1 MNSSIVVDYEKDE
14 SLHPSSLYNTRVCQK
29 KKKNENDEK
38 DVKGEKGRDTSNEE
52 EVYDHNCKTST
63 GRYKLQND
71 YPVEQEFPFPST
83 IDNDFVFIPK
93 RIMESEVG
101 RRAYIY
107 RYGDQQ
113 SCFDV
118 DPKDEYSKNIYCSR
132 PKPDIGGNDKKHD
145 NDIFQNVSPF
155 PVFPIP
161 DRKRSILS
169 IMFIIFILLSLI
181 FVFTILEYQ
190 NEIEKI

>member
-1 MNSSIVVDYEKDE
+1 MNSSVVVDYQKDE
-14 SLHPSSLYNTRVCQK
+14 SNSLYDTRVCQK
-29 KKKNENDEK
+29 NED
-38 DVKGEKGRDTSNEE
+38 
-52 EVYDHNCKTST
+52 VYDHNCKMST

-118 DPKDEYSKNIYCSR
+118 DPKDKYSQNIYCSR
-132 PKPDIGGNDKKHD
+132 PKEDDP
-145 NDIFQNVSPF
+145 FQNVSPF
-155 PVFPIP
+155 PAFPVP
-161 DRKRSILS
+161 NRKRTILL

-181 FVFTILEYQ
+181 FVFTIFQYDMEIGMKMKQ
-190 NEIEKI
+190 NNA